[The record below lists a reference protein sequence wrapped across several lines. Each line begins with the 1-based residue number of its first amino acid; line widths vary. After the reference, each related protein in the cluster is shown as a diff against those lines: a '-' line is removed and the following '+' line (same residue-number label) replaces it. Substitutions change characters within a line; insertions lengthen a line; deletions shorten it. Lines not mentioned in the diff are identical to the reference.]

1 MENTFSA
8 EGMGLSHRCR
18 HPEPPPPPPPVEEEV
33 SKLHVCFFSERTQLT
48 HPQVVHLLAHAAV
61 LFGDLLKVLVEAW
74 LQRQEARQWGEVRL
88 WDKSFMSG

>member
-8 EGMGLSHRCR
+8 EGMGLSHHCP
-18 HPEPPPPPPPVEEEV
+18 HPEHHPPP
-33 SKLHVCFFSERTQLT
+33 RQLT

-61 LFGDLLKVLVEAW
+61 LFGDLLKVLVEAR